1 MCNGG
6 RIRHHLAQNI
16 SRRECHVIIAG
27 FQATGT
33 PGRALVE
40 GAKHLRLFG
49 EDIPV
54 RAKIHTIGGLSAH
67 AGQAELLAWYDGFQ
81 NRPPLILVHG
91 EPQAQEALQ
100 NLIRRDTGGPVH
112 IARQG
117 EIFDLQKPI
126 PFSSSY

>member
-1 MCNGG
+1 MCTGG

-16 SRRECHVIIAG
+16 SRRECHVIIVG
-27 FQATGT
+27 YQAAGT
-33 PGRALVE
+33 PGRALVD

-49 EDIPV
+49 EEIPV

-67 AGQAELLAWYDGFQ
+67 AGQTELLAWYDAFQ

-91 EPQAQEALQ
+91 EPQAQTALK

-117 EIFDLQKPI
+117 EFFDLQKPI
-126 PFSSSY
+126 PFSSMD